1 MVDTFF
7 IRLANKELL
16 FLFCQSVLPVFTSKT
31 ILRHNTT
38 RKRKEHKYMANPAWF
53 FIIRAPFLTNFV
65 LNVSFNYSIF
75 YFIFHSFLLTSQLK
89 KIFMLRA
96 VQRNFYFS
104 TQRISEYYPVILPDL
119 MALYSCLSRKVN
131 PAYTSVVWV
140 SMTSKIY
147 LLKFGIIFR
156 VILLRVY
163 IICNSIDLPICW
175 YYWEKNKA
183 VCTPTMF

>member
-7 IRLANKELL
+7 IWLANKELL

-104 TQRISEYYPVILPDL
+104 TQRVLLSITQWSSLISWSI
-119 MALYSCLSRKVN
+119 LYSCLSRKVN

-140 SMTSKIY
+140 SMTSKIS
-147 LLKFGIIFR
+147 F
-156 VILLRVY
+156 
-163 IICNSIDLPICW
+163 
-175 YYWEKNKA
+175 
-183 VCTPTMF
+183 